1 MNAQPTKTPRQRFW
15 RLMQIM
21 LAITTIGVVAVY
33 AVLIRIGTPFHLHFF
48 IAIGL
53 GVFFS
58 LMLAGVLMGLVFLSN
73 RSGHDAEVADEIDR
87 RRDRDDDP
95 DWRDEP

>member
-1 MNAQPTKTPRQRFW
+1 MNAPMPKSPRQRFW
-15 RLMQIM
+15 VLMKIM
-21 LAITTIGVVAVY
+21 LAITALGVGGVY
-33 AVLIRIGTPFHLHFF
+33 AWLIQSGEPFRLHFF

-58 LMLAGVLMGLVFLSN
+58 LMLAALLMGLVFLSN
-73 RSGHDAEVADEIDR
+73 RSGHDAEVADEVDR
-87 RRDRDDDP
+87 RRAAGDDP